1 MNIAFSAVDGT
12 GADNRPSPRLVAA
25 AHEFEASL
33 MQELL
38 KPLQENSLFASAEDS
53 AQHGSNET
61 LMSFGSQA
69 LAKALSEHGGL
80 GIATRILGHFCQKAE
95 TPEGKPPVAAERTV
109 KF

>member
-38 KPLQENSLFASAEDS
+38 KPLQENSLFAEAEDS

-80 GIATRILGHFCQKAE
+80 GIATRILAHLNQQTDA
-95 TPEGKPPVAAERTV
+95 PEGKPPAADERSL